1 MQADL
6 RQLLARLIG
15 TIALALVPVVFTSF
29 VTMPLSLSR
38 HPGEASQLNTT
49 ARHMT

>member
-1 MQADL
+1 MQPDL
-6 RQLLARLIG
+6 RRFLARWVG
-15 TIALALVPVVFTSF
+15 TIVLTVVPVAFTAF

-38 HPGEASQLNTT
+38 HPGEAPQPNAP